1 MRSMVNPKH
10 PPNRPSSLPLL
21 RYPIAMSLR
30 LQLAWVIGIMT
41 FASSGAAMAGV
52 WLGNRDLSPSLL
64 PMLVWGVAVAVLSA
78 FTGFFLSR
86 ILINPVD
93 ELTRGLVYLRGTD
106 RSLAE
111 LQLPKPQ
118 ARPPLEVSQ
127 LREGFSDLL
136 HHIKGLL
143 EAREATYAALTH
155 DLKTPM
161 LASIRALEYLERT
174 DDLGPE
180 RRKEVLHELRDEL
193 GRSYQLVENLLV
205 ASRLEVQK
213 PQLEVVNLRAL
224 LDDMRL
230 RYVREAE
237 RRGIRLQVEG
247 NGQARA
253 DRNLLDRAIT
263 NLSENALR
271 HAKKTLTL
279 RAGEGWLEVEDDGP
293 GLPMNLAL
301 LTQPFRSVQ
310 LRGVRAGT
318 AGLGLYVAKRVAEV
332 HGGKLESLDVAA
344 GTKLRLSLG

>member
-1 MRSMVNPKH
+1 
-10 PPNRPSSLPLL
+10 
-21 RYPIAMSLR
+21 MSLR
-30 LQLAWVIGIMT
+30 LQLAWVIGAMT
-41 FASSGAAMAGV
+41 FASSGAAMVGV

-64 PMLVWGVAVAVLSA
+64 PMLVWGVLVATLSA

-118 ARPPLEVSQ
+118 AKPPLEVAQ
-127 LREGFSDLL
+127 LREGFHDLL
-136 HHIKGLL
+136 QHIKGLL

-155 DLKTPM
+155 DLKTPL
-161 LASIRALEYLERT
+161 LASIRALEYLET
-174 DDLGPE
+174 SDDIGPE
-180 RRKEVLHELRDEL
+180 RRKEVLRELREEL
-193 GRSYQLVENLLV
+193 ARSYRLVENLLV

-224 LDDMRL
+224 LDDLRL
-230 RYVREAE
+230 RYTREAE
-237 RRGIRLQVEG
+237 RRGLRLQVEG
-247 NGQARA
+247 GGQARA
-253 DRNLLDRAIT
+253 DRSLLDRALT
-263 NLSENALR
+263 NLTENALR
-271 HAKKTLTL
+271 HAKGCLTL

-293 GLPMNLAL
+293 GLPTSLDR
-301 LTQPFRSVQ
+301 LTEPFRSVQ

-332 HGGKLESLDVAA
+332 HGGKLEALGAA
-344 GTKLRLSLG
+344 PGTRLRLSLGK

>member
-1 MRSMVNPKH
+1 
-10 PPNRPSSLPLL
+10 
-21 RYPIAMSLR
+21 MSLR
-30 LQLAWVIGIMT
+30 LQLAWVIGVMT

-52 WLGNRDLSPSLL
+52 WLGNRDLSPALL
-64 PMLVWGVAVAVLSA
+64 PMLVWGILVALLSA

-93 ELTRGLVYLRGTD
+93 ELTRGLVYLRGAD

-111 LQLPKPQ
+111 LRLPKPQ
-118 ARPPLEVSQ
+118 SRPPLEVAQ
-127 LREGFSDLL
+127 LRGGFSDLL
-136 HHIKGLL
+136 HHIQGLL

-155 DLKTPM
+155 DLKTPL
-161 LASIRALEYLERT
+161 LASIRALEYLEQS
-174 DDLGPE
+174 DGIGPE
-180 RRKEVLHELRDEL
+180 RRKEVLHELREEL
-193 GRSYQLVENLLV
+193 ARSYRLVENLLV
-205 ASRLEVQK
+205 ASRLEAQK

-230 RYVREAE
+230 RLAREAG

-247 NGQARA
+247 GGQARA
-253 DRNLLDRAIT
+253 DRNLLDRAVT

-271 HAKKTLTL
+271 HAKKSLTL

-293 GLPMNLAL
+293 GLPTSLER
-301 LTQPFRSVQ
+301 LTEPFRSVQ

-332 HGGKLESLDVAA
+332 HGGKLESLEVVS
-344 GTKLRLSLG
+344 GTRLRLSLSQNLR